1 MQSFKSIKLLQFS
14 LVAASLFLAK
24 ASPAQETQR
33 QKQEQ
38 TTQQNQYR
46 DQAQSTQVNQ
56 VQRDSQ
62 SYVGKVSE
70 KYGKLYLEV
79 AHTRSS
85 YLLDGT
91 WQTKRFVNKK
101 VRVTGS
107 LDTDKSILHVVSI
120 SLAP

>member
-1 MQSFKSIKLLQFS
+1 MQSFKSIKPLCFS
-14 LVAASLFLAK
+14 LAIASLFLAND
-24 ASPAQETQR
+24 SLAQETQR

-38 TTQQNQYR
+38 NTQQNQYR
-46 DQAQSTQVNQ
+46 DEAQATQVDQAQRN
-56 VQRDSQ
+56 SQ

-70 KYGKLYLEV
+70 KYGKFYLEV

-85 YLLDGT
+85 YLLDGI
-91 WQTKRFVNKK
+91 WQTKRFLNKK

-120 SLAP
+120 SVAP